1 MSLPYHEPILTTILS
16 LSSLIITLNAS
27 RYLLDSWLYCGLLG
41 EIITGF
47 VWGLWLDEDSQ
58 QTIQRV
64 GYLGLILLV
73 FEGGLGISSS
83 QVRSTVGMSAAIATI
98 GLILPIS
105 LSFLLLVFP
114 FTAVEGNAVAD
125 VDVVVVVAEYPQPL
139 AAFSAG
145 ASLCSTSL
153 GTTLAILSAAGLQQ
167 TKVGTV
173 LMSAAM
179 MDDVVG
185 LVMVKIIASLG
196 SSDGLAPWPIARP
209 VVASVALLFVTI
221 VVTLWILIPCW
232 TALRLWFHHRGNST
246 FSERSSNIEAWADW
260 LKDAICGFPHLG
272 FVSATLILYAF
283 ITIAVF
289 VDASTLFAAFL
300 AGCVLKTTWIGE
312 GHENSVASPGV
323 KMYEEYYSSITT
335 TILAPLFFVCSLTA
349 MYLGN
354 SPLG

>member
-1 MSLPYHEPILTTILS
+1 MPLPYHEPILKTILS

-47 VWGLWLDEDSQ
+47 LWGLWLDQGSQ

-73 FEGGLGISSS
+73 FEGGLGLSSS
-83 QVRSTVGMSAAIATI
+83 QVRLTIGMSAAIATI
-98 GLILPIS
+98 GLTLPIS
-105 LSFLLLVFP
+105 LSFLLLAFP
-114 FTAVEGNAVAD
+114 FTAVGGNAA
-125 VDVVVVVAEYPQPL
+125 VVVEYPQLL

-153 GTTLAILSAAGLQQ
+153 GTTLAILSAAGLLQ
-167 TKVGTV
+167 TKIGTV

-196 SSDGLAPWPIARP
+196 SSDSLAPWPIARP
-209 VVASVALLFVTI
+209 VVASVVLLFVAI

-232 TALRLWFHHRGNST
+232 TAVRLWFRHRGNIT
-246 FSERSSNIEAWADW
+246 LSERKSSIEALVDW
-260 LKDAICGFPHLG
+260 LKDAVCGFPHLG
-272 FVSATLILYAF
+272 FVFSTLILYAF
-283 ITIAVF
+283 IIIAAF
-289 VDASTLFAAFL
+289 VDTSTLFAAFL

-312 GHENSVASPGV
+312 EQENSVASPGA
-323 KMYEEYYSSITT
+323 KMYEKYYSSITN
-335 TILAPLFFVCSLTA
+335 TILAPFFFVCSL
-349 MYLGN
+349 
-354 SPLG
+354 

>member
-1 MSLPYHEPILTTILS
+1 MSLPYHEPILKTILS

-47 VWGLWLDEDSQ
+47 IWGLWLDQGTQ

-73 FEGGLGISSS
+73 FEGGLGLSSS
-83 QVRSTVGMSAAIATI
+83 QLRSTVGISAAIATI
-98 GLILPIS
+98 GLTLPIS
-105 LSFLLLVFP
+105 LSFLLLKFP
-114 FTAVEGNAVAD
+114 FTALSGNVAAAGNTI
-125 VDVVVVVAEYPQPL
+125 VVVVVEYPQPL

-179 MDDVVG
+179 MDDIVG

-209 VVASVALLFVTI
+209 VVASVVLLFVTI
-221 VVTLWILIPCW
+221 VMTLWILIPCW
-232 TALRLWFHHRGNST
+232 TAVRLWFHHRGNIT
-246 FSERSSNIEAWADW
+246 LSERKSSIEAWIDW
-260 LKDAICGFPHLG
+260 LKDAVCGFPHLG
-272 FVSATLILYAF
+272 FFFATLILYAF
-283 ITIAVF
+283 ITIAAF
-289 VDASTLFAAFL
+289 VDASILFAAFL
-300 AGCVLKTTWIGE
+300 AGCVLKTTWIGDE
-312 GHENSVASPGV
+312 QENFVASPGA
-323 KMYEEYYSSITT
+323 KMYEKYYSSITT
-335 TILAPLFFVCSLTA
+335 TILAPFFFVCSLPCTKETR
-349 MYLGN
+349 L
-354 SPLG
+354 

>member
-1 MSLPYHEPILTTILS
+1 MSLPYHEPILKTILS

-47 VWGLWLDEDSQ
+47 IWGLWLDQDTLQ
-58 QTIQRV
+58 IIQRV

-73 FEGGLGISSS
+73 FEGGLGLSSS

-98 GLILPIS
+98 GLTLPIS
-105 LSFLLLVFP
+105 LSFLLLKFP
-114 FTAVEGNAVAD
+114 FTVLAGNAAAAAAAD
-125 VDVVVVVAEYPQPL
+125 AVVVVVVVEYPQPL

-196 SSDGLAPWPIARP
+196 SSDGLSPWPIARP
-209 VVASVALLFVTI
+209 VVASVVLLFVTI

-232 TALRLWFHHRGNST
+232 TAVRLWFHHRGNITLSERKSSIEGCRVWFST
-246 FSERSSNIEAWADW
+246 FGLCFCYIDPICFHYYCCLRGYIHPFCSISCRLRTQDHLDW
-260 LKDAICGFPHLG
+260 
-272 FVSATLILYAF
+272 
-283 ITIAVF
+283 
-289 VDASTLFAAFL
+289 
-300 AGCVLKTTWIGE
+300 
-312 GHENSVASPGV
+312 
-323 KMYEEYYSSITT
+323 
-335 TILAPLFFVCSLTA
+335 
-349 MYLGN
+349 
-354 SPLG
+354 

>member
-1 MSLPYHEPILTTILS
+1 MSLPYHEPTLKTILS

-47 VWGLWLDEDSQ
+47 IWSLWLDQGSQ

-73 FEGGLGISSS
+73 FEGGIGLSSS
-83 QVRSTVGMSAAIATI
+83 QVRSTMGMSAAIATI
-98 GLILPIS
+98 GLTLPIS
-105 LSFLLLVFP
+105 LSFLLLKFP
-114 FTAVEGNAVAD
+114 FAVLAGNAAAA
-125 VDVVVVVAEYPQPL
+125 VVVEYPQPL

-173 LMSAAM
+173 LMSAAI

-185 LVMVKIIASLG
+185 LVMVKIIASLA
-196 SSDGLAPWPIARP
+196 SSDDLTPWPIARP
-209 VVASVALLFVTI
+209 VVASIVLLFVTI

-232 TALRLWFHHRGNST
+232 TAVRLWFHHRGNITLSD
-246 FSERSSNIEAWADW
+246 RKSSLEACVDW
-260 LKDAICGFPHLG
+260 FKDAMCGFPHLG
-272 FVSATLILYAF
+272 FVFATLILYAF
-283 ITIAVF
+283 ITIAAF

-300 AGCVLKTTWIGE
+300 AGCVLKTTWVGDAQ
-312 GHENSVASPGV
+312 ENSVTSPGA
-323 KMYEEYYSSITT
+323 KMYEKYYSSITK
-335 TILAPLFFVCSLTA
+335 TILAPFFFVRSLQCT
-349 MYLGN
+349 
-354 SPLG
+354 